1 MKCHECQELLGEFS
15 LGQLSPEVTAM
26 VRQHLGEG
34 CNVCSQELSKISE
47 SWAHLAATLEP
58 VQPSAEVER
67 RLLAMIRGEM
77 PAPAPRPQKKNR
89 ERVWPYVLAASL
101 LGITTALVVWYKT
114 PLGPMLADTS
124 ENTPTDTWAIPQSH
138 PSSSGFQTV
147 SLQPI
152 GKPSGVRL
160 TIIRNEKTHE
170 WHIIG
175 TGLPAEADGKVLQF
189 WFEKADGQFLRS
201 SSLSVDAGGR
211 GGVILEVPADVE
223 KTISAVLLSV
233 EDSSEAQS
241 PSDTFLFHAKLK

>member
-1 MKCHECQELLGEFS
+1 MKCQECQELLGEFS

-34 CNVCSQELSKISE
+34 CNVCSQELTKISE

-77 PAPAPRPQKKNR
+77 PAPTPRQQKENHP
-89 ERVWPYVLAASL
+89 RVWPYVLAASL
-101 LGITTALVVWYKT
+101 LGIATALVVWQTT
-114 PLGPMLADTS
+114 PVGPMLAGTS
-124 ENTPTDTWAIPQSH
+124 GSAPHDTWSIPQSH

-152 GKPSGVRL
+152 GKPSGVQL

-170 WHIIG
+170 WHVIG
-175 TGLPAEADGKVLQF
+175 TGLPAESDGKVLQF
-189 WFEKADGQFLRS
+189 WFENADGQFSRS
-201 SSLSVDAGGR
+201 SSLAVDADGR
-211 GGVILEVPADVE
+211 GGVIWDVSEDVE
-223 KTISAVLLSV
+223 KAISAVLLSI
-233 EDSSEAQS
+233 EDSSEASS
-241 PSDTFLFHAKLK
+241 PSNAVLFHAKLK